1 MYYTGFADEASQD
14 LNLQIAATK
23 ELGWKFIESRNINGT
38 NIHNLTD
45 EQFEQAYATLSSS
58 GVQINCFGSAIANWA
73 KDITKA
79 DESSLEETKRAIV
92 RMNRL
97 GTKLIRIMSYA
108 VLPELPPEKQ
118 MLDKRVEKLKKIVGL
133 FLENGITPVHE
144 NCMNY
149 GGMGASYTLEL
160 MDRLP
165 GMKLVFDTGNPIF
178 TDDRDQ
184 PRPYP
189 KQSAWNF
196 YKQVRDHISYVHIK
210 DGRYDFENKVCLYS
224 FPEEGDGDVRKIVKD
239 LLMNGYQGGFSM
251 EPHMSTVFHDK
262 SSEKIKVDGYT
273 NYIEYGK
280 RFVKMVDG
288 INKELSKGKVN
299 A

>member
-79 DESSLEETKRAIV
+79 EESSLEETKRAIV

-108 VLPELPPEKQ
+108 VIPELPPEKQ

>member
-79 DESSLEETKRAIV
+79 EESSLEETKRAIV

-184 PRPYP
+184 PKPYP

-251 EPHMSTVFHDK
+251 EPHMATVFHDK
-262 SSEKIKVDGYT
+262 TSERPKVDGYT

>member
-79 DESSLEETKRAIV
+79 EESSLEETKRAIV